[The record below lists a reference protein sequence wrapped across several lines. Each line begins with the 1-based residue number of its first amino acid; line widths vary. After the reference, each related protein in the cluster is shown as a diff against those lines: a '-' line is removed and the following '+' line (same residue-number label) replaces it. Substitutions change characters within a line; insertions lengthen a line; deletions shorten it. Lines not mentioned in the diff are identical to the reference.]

1 MKKLFYFII
10 ILIFGACSVSTEE
23 STTTT
28 PSGTSDGTA
37 AAPVELTVGTAKAGN
52 VAKYTNSY
60 YKFTTASTGA
70 GSYKLTIASLS
81 VESSS
86 SSSSVTAYLYS
97 GSGYN
102 YSTQLDYE
110 SCAANCILYFDYEN
124 RDASTTYYLKM
135 YSYGKGTYTLTMS
148 QGGSEGSKNTPIAL
162 TLGEAHTG
170 GKVEGYDYY
179 SYNRGNSYYKFTT
192 TSADNYTLSMNNS
205 DSLDCYLYSDT
216 AFSSLVSNTNNGC
229 TAGNN
234 LSATFK
240 GSGTGLS
247 GSTTYYLEIE
257 QQASTATT
265 TTYDNMTVAAE
276 G

>member
-23 STTTT
+23 S
-28 PSGTSDGTA
+28 SSNSDYGSSDGTA
-37 AAPVELTVGTAKAGN
+37 AAPVELTVGTAKAGS
-52 VAKYTNSY
+52 VAKYGYSY
-60 YKFTTASTGA
+60 YKFTTSSTGA
-70 GSYKLTIASLS
+70 GSYKLAIASLS
-81 VESSS
+81 ITDSYSSS
-86 SSSSVTAYLYS
+86 SSIISYLYGVQATPNS
-97 GSGYN
+97 YFS
-102 YSTQLDYE
+102 SQ
-110 SCAANCILYFDYEN
+110 SCATSCTDYFEYKN
-124 RDASTTYYLKM
+124 GDASTTYYIRI
-135 YSYGKGTYTLTMS
+135 YGYGKGTYSLTLS
-148 QGGSEGSKNTPIAL
+148 QGGSEGSKNNPVAL

>member
-1 MKKLFYFII
+1 MYGY
-10 ILIFGACSVSTEE
+10 GAVTYS
-23 STTTT
+23 
-28 PSGTSDGTA
+28 
-37 AAPVELTVGTAKAGN
+37 LTV
-52 VAKYTNSY
+52 
-60 YKFTTASTGA
+60 
-70 GSYKLTIASLS
+70 
-81 VESSS
+81 
-86 SSSSVTAYLYS
+86 
-97 GSGYN
+97 
-102 YSTQLDYE
+102 
-110 SCAANCILYFDYEN
+110 
-124 RDASTTYYLKM
+124 
-135 YSYGKGTYTLTMS
+135 S
-148 QGGSEGSKNTPIAL
+148 QGGSEGSKNNPVEL
-162 TLGEAHTG
+162 TLSTAHTG
-170 GKVEGYDYY
+170 GVEGYDYY